1 MAGRGYN
8 LTDDIAAV
16 VHLLALRVPRLAH
29 VVPGQILHGV
39 VQARN
44 RSRYGV
50 YAQCHGLRFR
60 HGKREQHNR
69 DGTAWVWPDIRV
81 GGRQVLYYI
90 SYFMPRFMDQP
101 PRQRL
106 HTLLHELYHIAPRFN
121 GDLRRFA
128 GRNEFHG
135 NSRADF
141 DGVVDDLLQEALV
154 HLDAERF
161 PFLRL
166 GFDELTA
173 RFGAVVGARLKN
185 FSPRRVP
192 AAEVPA
198 LLAVEP
204 PAPRPRPEPA
214 TQPRL
219 RLPEQPVGPSADVAA
234 PLHPQRRLF

>member
-29 VVPGQILHGV
+29 VVPGQIVHGV

-60 HGKREQHNR
+60 HGKREQINR

-106 HTLLHELYHIAPRFN
+106 HTLLHELYHISPKFN

-135 NSRADF
+135 NSRAEF
-141 DGVVDDLLQEALV
+141 DGVVDDLLEEALG

-161 PFLRL
+161 PFLRS
-166 GFDELTA
+166 GFDELTQ
-173 RFGAVVGARLKN
+173 RFGAVVGTRLKN
-185 FSPRRVP
+185 FAPKRVP
-192 AAEVPA
+192 ATELPSILAIEPPA
-198 LLAVEP
+198 M
-204 PAPRPRPEPA
+204 PAPRP
-214 TQPRL
+214 
-219 RLPEQPVGPSADVAA
+219 AA
-234 PLHPQRRLF
+234 PAPVPAQPASAQPAPAAGYPGTAQRRLF